1 MPRHEIPNHEPSV
14 VMHEDDPVLF
24 LRVNTWFRRKFT
36 RMNVRRLLGALI
48 TLTFGLFLWTG
59 WQVIEDQQSL
69 RDATQATQRATDRV
83 ADALRQLKAERNSR
97 RAQVNREIDQ
107 LACAIVAPIKDR
119 RSQLARE
126 FVKAHHCPPYDPK
139 IADKLRPTATKT
151 ATKTV
156 SATPAAPKPTASD
169 SPAPRAGGAS
179 GSSNTTT
186 TSVAGPA
193 PIPTHTRATPTPSAT
208 PTSRPAPRPSP
219 DPTPVSPTTTPPLID
234 LCKLAPPICI
244 LAP

>member
-119 RSQLARE
+119 RSQLARD

-151 ATKTV
+151 V
-156 SATPAAPKPTASD
+156 SATSAAPKPTASD
-169 SPAPRAGGAS
+169 SPTPRAGGAS
-179 GSSNTTT
+179 GSSSTST